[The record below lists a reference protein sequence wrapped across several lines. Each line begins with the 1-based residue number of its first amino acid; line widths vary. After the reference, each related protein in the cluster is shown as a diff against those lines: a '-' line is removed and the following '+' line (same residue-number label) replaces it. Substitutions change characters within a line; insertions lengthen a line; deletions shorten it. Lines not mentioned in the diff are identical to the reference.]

1 LPNPVLFIDALNI
14 FTQQYCAN
22 SALGSNSEP
31 IGAIVGT
38 LAHIKNLSSIIFP
51 KKIFFVLEGENG
63 ATKKKSIF
71 KEYKNHRKPPK
82 LNRFYDAED
91 LPLDSEKNKNWQM
104 LILLELLKLTPIC
117 PLCINDSEADDVIG
131 WACRSRFLN
140 EEKIISSNDRDFY
153 QLLDDK
159 TKIYLPSKKILI
171 RKDDVIKEF
180 FVSVE
185 NFLVAKAI
193 CGDNSDNING
203 IEGVGFKSLA
213 KRIPILAEN
222 KERTLSDVLD
232 FCSEQIK
239 NKKSQKIYSNIIEN
253 KSILFR
259 NFKLMRLDVMNLSD
273 AQIRKTNYVIDNFE
287 FQRKKLEFHKI
298 LIKSG
303 IYNFNTEDFWIS
315 LNSISNQ

>member
-1 LPNPVLFIDALNI
+1 MERRKRNQFLKNIKARENPQNL
-14 FTQQYCAN
+14 
-22 SALGSNSEP
+22 
-31 IGAIVGT
+31 IVFMT
-38 LAHIKNLSSIIFP
+38 SKICHWTA
-51 KKIFFVLEGENG
+51 KKI
-63 ATKKKSIF
+63 
-71 KEYKNHRKPPK
+71 
-82 LNRFYDAED
+82 
-91 LPLDSEKNKNWQM
+91 KNWQM

-117 PLCINDSEADDVIG
+117 SLCINDSEADDVIG